1 MQTKKAIGNLLN
13 RYRAVLKKCHLLNT
27 FGTLALASAFI
38 LGGAASAMSDTVQ
51 DTLRTTHSLNGVTYG
66 EPFNYYVNFESK
78 ITDSTFS
85 GASLKDDGV
94 GGGVFYFN
102 YAPGVTT
109 ITNSAFNGNVV
120 ENDSLDADAGAFF
133 DKGTTIDLNNVTFT
147 DNKATVKSADA
158 MAWGG
163 AIYADAKI
171 NKDKAGN
178 EIYGEAIL
186 NFNVTKDMTYS
197 GNTIEVQNTS
207 TWVDGY
213 GAISKSSGGFL
224 FLDRSSTANFNVADG
239 ATLTIGA
246 EDASGHM
253 DSIASSLSL
262 DESARAKSST
272 LVKKGGGT
280 LTVNSQLND
289 FTVMWLSRKAP

>member
-51 DTLRTTHSLNGVTYG
+51 DTFNKTHSLTGVTYEG
-66 EPFNYYVNFESK
+66 NVNDNVGFESK

-85 GASLKDDGV
+85 GASLKDDGF

-120 ENDSLDADAGAFF
+120 ENESLDADAGAFF

-158 MAWGG
+158 MAWYNGL
-163 AIYADAKI
+163 AI
-171 NKDKAGN
+171 
-178 EIYGEAIL
+178 
-186 NFNVTKDMTYS
+186 
-197 GNTIEVQNTS
+197 
-207 TWVDGY
+207 
-213 GAISKSSGGFL
+213 
-224 FLDRSSTANFNVADG
+224 
-239 ATLTIGA
+239 
-246 EDASGHM
+246 
-253 DSIASSLSL
+253 
-262 DESARAKSST
+262 
-272 LVKKGGGT
+272 
-280 LTVNSQLND
+280 
-289 FTVMWLSRKAP
+289 

>member
-102 YAPGVTT
+102 
-109 ITNSAFNGNVV
+109 
-120 ENDSLDADAGAFF
+120 
-133 DKGTTIDLNNVTFT
+133 
-147 DNKATVKSADA
+147 
-158 MAWGG
+158 
-163 AIYADAKI
+163 
-171 NKDKAGN
+171 
-178 EIYGEAIL
+178 
-186 NFNVTKDMTYS
+186 
-197 GNTIEVQNTS
+197 
-207 TWVDGY
+207 
-213 GAISKSSGGFL
+213 
-224 FLDRSSTANFNVADG
+224 
-239 ATLTIGA
+239 
-246 EDASGHM
+246 
-253 DSIASSLSL
+253 
-262 DESARAKSST
+262 
-272 LVKKGGGT
+272 
-280 LTVNSQLND
+280 
-289 FTVMWLSRKAP
+289 

>member
-1 MQTKKAIGNLLN
+1 MDSAIRGNRDARSFCAIELSCPVCAGAIGGNAMQTKKAIGNLLN

-120 ENDSLDADAGAFF
+120 ENDSLMR
-133 DKGTTIDLNNVTFT
+133 TP
-147 DNKATVKSADA
+147 
-158 MAWGG
+158 
-163 AIYADAKI
+163 
-171 NKDKAGN
+171 
-178 EIYGEAIL
+178 E
-186 NFNVTKDMTYS
+186 
-197 GNTIEVQNTS
+197 
-207 TWVDGY
+207 
-213 GAISKSSGGFL
+213 L
-224 FLDRSSTANFNVADG
+224 FLIKVR
-239 ATLTIGA
+239 L
-246 EDASGHM
+246 
-253 DSIASSLSL
+253 SI
-262 DESARAKSST
+262 
-272 LVKKGGGT
+272 
-280 LTVNSQLND
+280 
-289 FTVMWLSRKAP
+289 

>member
-147 DNKATVKSADA
+147 DNKATVKYRINNQPRKVLGWKTAQECFAEELRNSA
-158 MAWGG
+158 
-163 AIYADAKI
+163 
-171 NKDKAGN
+171 
-178 EIYGEAIL
+178 
-186 NFNVTKDMTYS
+186 
-197 GNTIEVQNTS
+197 
-207 TWVDGY
+207 
-213 GAISKSSGGFL
+213 
-224 FLDRSSTANFNVADG
+224 
-239 ATLTIGA
+239 
-246 EDASGHM
+246 
-253 DSIASSLSL
+253 
-262 DESARAKSST
+262 
-272 LVKKGGGT
+272 
-280 LTVNSQLND
+280 
-289 FTVMWLSRKAP
+289 